1 MFFHQK
7 IKGNLGVKSNF
18 ENFNFWALST
28 SRFIDI
34 EFYSHFDLSSLI
46 SLARMQSAPRKKE
59 RKGMCRPGIEPGTFR
74 LPGECST
81 TELPTPLYYL
91 CSPEHILLNLR
102 HPCMRCDASS
112 DGRATALPVIYI
124 SSHFDLS
131 SLISMA
137 RMQSAQRKKARKIEK
152 VVTPARD
159 RTGDLLITCQMR
171 WPLRYWD
178 HLISIA
184 FCAILSGSSY
194 CITVIHEWGW
204 SIAMQRVLNQLGA

>member
-1 MFFHQK
+1 MNEGEASQ
-7 IKGNLGVKSNF
+7 
-18 ENFNFWALST
+18 
-28 SRFIDI
+28 
-34 EFYSHFDLSSLI
+34 
-46 SLARMQSAPRKKE
+46 
-59 RKGMCRPGIEPGTFR
+59 CR
-74 LPGECST
+74 ECST
-81 TELPTPLYYL
+81 NWER
-91 CSPEHILLNLR
+91 SI
-102 HPCMRCDASS
+102 
-112 DGRATALPVIYI
+112 
-124 SSHFDLS
+124 SHFDLS

-159 RTGDLLITCQMR
+159 WTGDLLITCQMR

-204 SIAMQRVLNQLGA
+204 SIEINISNFKGVCRCSKCMHHSSISSLPYLMTHCQCEWSEAELIRIITFWNHTLLFAPAVVSPRTTSM